1 MSASTTNRAID
12 SADLERM
19 DVVVV
24 GHVDHGKSTVIGR
37 LMADTGSL
45 PEGKLDQVR
54 AMCAA
59 KARPFEY
66 AFLLDA
72 LKNEQAQGI
81 TIDTARCFFKT
92 DRRNYIIHDAPGHI
106 EFLKNMITGAS
117 RAQAAL
123 LVIDAQE
130 GVKENSKRHGYIL
143 SMLGV
148 RQVAVLVNKMDLLDW
163 DQDAFNAVT
172 AEYADF
178 LGRVGVNP
186 TRFIPISARDGANI
200 VTRGAEASWYD
211 GPTVLEQVESF
222 RSLDDDFDRPFRMP
236 LQDVYKF
243 TAEGDDRRI
252 FAGTVESGRVRPGDG
267 IVFLPSGKRST
278 VRRIEVLQ
286 GDSPAE
292 ALAGQATGFTLE
304 TQVYAKPGELIVR
317 EGEPLPEVSTRLR
330 ANVFWMGV
338 APLVKGRRYTLRIG
352 TAKVPVELE
361 DVLSVLDASELRSV
375 AGASQVARHDVAEI
389 VLRTVRPVA
398 FDAADF
404 LEGTARFVIAS
415 GYDIAGCGIALEA
428 LATDDGSTDAGRA
441 FAPGLVSAS
450 ERAKRN
456 RHSGKAV
463 VFVSDS
469 AVAAHDA
476 AAQLE
481 RRLFDL
487 NAHSYFL
494 GATDLA
500 EQTDVLARDERL
512 VQLGHIARAMVDAGV
527 VLVTALGDV
536 DRFDLDRLRGMAA
549 PHKLFVVGLG
559 CTATEVGADLA
570 LEADMSPGLA
580 IDAAVRALTAVG
592 VLADY
597 EI

>member
-1 MSASTTNRAID
+1 MSQLTPQSEAVE
-12 SADLERM
+12 LERM

-92 DRRNYIIHDAPGHI
+92 DKRHYIIHDAPGHI

-130 GVKENSKRHGYIL
+130 GVQENSKRHGYIL
-143 SMLGV
+143 SMLGI
-148 RQVAVLVNKMDLLDW
+148 RQVAVLVNKMDLLGW
-163 DQDAFNAVT
+163 DEAGFDAVT
-172 AEYADF
+172 AEYAEF
-178 LGRVGVNP
+178 LGRVGVKP
-186 TRFIPISARDGANI
+186 TRFIPISARDGVNI

-222 RSLDDDFDRPFRMP
+222 RSLDDDLDRPFRMP

-243 TAEGDDRRI
+243 TEEGDDRRI

-267 IVFLPSGKRST
+267 VVFLPSGKRST
-278 VRRIEVLQ
+278 VRAVEVLQ
-286 GDSPAE
+286 GDAPAE
-292 ALAGQATGFTLE
+292 ASAGQATGFTLD

-317 EGEPLPEVSTRLR
+317 EGERLPEISTRLR

-375 AGASQVARHDVAEI
+375 AGAEQVARHDLAEI
-389 VLRTVRPVA
+389 VLRTVRPVT
-398 FDAADF
+398 FDAADS
-404 LEGTARFVIAS
+404 LEGTARFVISS

-428 LATDDGSTDAGRA
+428 LSSADTGAQGERP
-441 FAPGLVSAS
+441 FAAGLVSTD
-450 ERAKRN
+450 ERAKRY
-456 RHSGKAV
+456 RHGGKAV
-463 VFVSDS
+463 VFVGAS
-469 AVAAHDA
+469 ADGALDA

-487 NAHSYFL
+487 HAHSYFL

-500 EQTDVLARDERL
+500 GQTDVLARDERL
-512 VQLGHIARAMVDAGV
+512 VQLGQIAWAMADAGV
-527 VLVTALGDV
+527 VLVTALDDV
-536 DRFDLDRLRGMAA
+536 DRFDLDRLRRLAA
-549 PHKLFVVGLG
+549 PHELFVIGLG
-559 CTATEVGADLA
+559 EIATEIGADLA
-570 LEADMSPGLA
+570 LPASVSLAEA
-580 IDAAVRALTAVG
+580 IDQSLRALTAVG